1 MGVDC
6 EGQAGKE
13 ILMRKPLFDMC
24 DGLIT
29 FKKISGN
36 FTIMA
41 FEPLRAVLL
50 H

>member
-6 EGQAGKE
+6 EGDTEKE